1 MLRFLCLLVL
11 STVIADRATYH
22 NYQVRRV
29 VPENQEQLKALQ
41 DLEAEPNG
49 VSILVLKATYIVSEI
64 KEVINAQLFTNRR
77 ITEPPS
83 PQKFSFIQYFSP
95 LSLVVTTN
103 KQLILINYK
112 IRQYEKI
119 ILCDQL
125 MLNYCRTPVFPRKR

>member
-49 VSILVLKATYIVSEI
+49 VSILFLKATYIVSEI
-64 KEVINAQLFTNRR
+64 KEVINAQLFTNRSN
-77 ITEPPS
+77 TEQ
-83 PQKFSFIQYFSP
+83 QKMSSFLQYFSP
-95 LSLVVTTN
+95 ISLVVTM
-103 KQLILINYK
+103 KRQLILINYK

-119 ILCDQL
+119 ILFDQL
-125 MLNYCRTPVFPRKR
+125 MLNYCRTDIHQCFLQR